1 MLTLTRLICLNFST
15 HSGYTYLWGAVGH
28 FGTGVQSTMI
38 KKKTKT
44 KKIHHSKQNDTQY
57 TTDLNSTSTQKTQ
70 KMESIP
76 LKESL
81 VTGTESPGDTLGV
94 YKYVTKQKNKE

>member
-1 MLTLTRLICLNFST
+1 MVIRIC
-15 HSGYTYLWGAVGH
+15 
-28 FGTGVQSTMI
+28 GVQWAILVQVSKVQWL